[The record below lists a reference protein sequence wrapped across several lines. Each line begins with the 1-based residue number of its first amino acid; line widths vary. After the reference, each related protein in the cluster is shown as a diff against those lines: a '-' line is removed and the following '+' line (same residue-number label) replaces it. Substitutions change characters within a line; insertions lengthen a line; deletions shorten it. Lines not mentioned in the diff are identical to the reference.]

1 MSKAFTKED
10 DEGLDGGGDDEPE
23 IPQPSGSPCITRE
36 GFKKLQTEF
45 DALWR
50 IERPK
55 VTTEVMW
62 AAAQGDRSENAEY
75 IYGKRRLREID
86 RRVRFLKKRMESVS
100 VVDPSPAQ
108 AGRVF
113 FGATV
118 EVEDDD
124 GKKSRYRLIGT
135 DEIDLKRG
143 WISIESPIGKALL
156 GKAIGDEAFVQRP
169 KGETVLTIRSI
180 SYE

>member
-1 MSKAFTKED
+1 VSKAFTKED
-10 DEGLDGGGDDEPE
+10 DSEDEEPE
-23 IPQPSGSPCITRE
+23 IPQPTGSPCITRE

-45 DALWR
+45 DQLWR
-50 IERPK
+50 VERPRI
-55 VTTEVMW
+55 TTEVMW

-86 RRVRFLKKRMESVS
+86 RRVRFLKKRMESVT
-100 VVDPSPAQ
+100 VIDPAPEQ
-108 AGRVF
+108 AGKVF

-124 GKKSRYRLIGT
+124 GKRSTYRLIGS

-143 WISIESPIGKALL
+143 WISIESPIGRALL
-156 GKAIGDEAFVQRP
+156 GKSVGDEAFVQRP
-169 KGETVLTIRSI
+169 KGETVLTIRTI
-180 SYE
+180 GY

>member
-10 DEGLDGGGDDEPE
+10 DNEEEAPE
-23 IPQPSGSPCITRE
+23 IPQPVGSPCITRE
-36 GFKKLQTEF
+36 GFKKLQAEF
-45 DALWR
+45 DQLWR
-50 IERPK
+50 VERPK

-86 RRVRFLKKRMESVS
+86 RRVRFIKKRMESVT
-100 VVDPSPAQ
+100 VVETQPAQ
-108 AGRVF
+108 ADKIF

-118 EVEDDD
+118 EVQDDD
-124 GKKSRYRLIGT
+124 GKCSRYRLIGT

-143 WISIESPIGKALL
+143 WISIESPIGRALL
-156 GKAIGDEAFVQRP
+156 GKSVGDEAFVQRP
-169 KGETVLTIRSI
+169 KGETVLTVRSI
-180 SYE
+180 SYA

>member
-1 MSKAFTKED
+1 VSKAFTKED
-10 DEGLDGGGDDEPE
+10 DGGEDDLGE
-23 IPQPSGSPCITRE
+23 IPQPTGSPCITRD
-36 GFKKLQTEF
+36 GFKKLSAEF
-45 DALWR
+45 DQLWR
-50 IERPK
+50 VERPK

-86 RRVRFLKKRMESVS
+86 RRVRFLKKRMESVT
-100 VVDPSPAQ
+100 VIEPAPEQ

-118 EVEDDD
+118 DVEDDD
-124 GKKSRYRLIGT
+124 GKRSRYRLIGT

-156 GKAIGDEAFVQRP
+156 GKVVGDEVLVHRP
-169 KGETVLTIRSI
+169 KGETTLTVRAIT
-180 SYE
+180 YEE